1 MVVSTKFFAFE
12 ELYGSLVELQN
23 NDFIEEAEAFDIAIG
38 ALHIFCQARN
48 LLNFALLWSK
58 EGPDGFFP
66 IFQFP

>member
-48 LLNFALLWSK
+48 LLNFALL
-58 EGPDGFFP
+58 
-66 IFQFP
+66 